1 MFFVFQNLLARL
13 QPRRSAQAPAASR
26 IVPSG
31 TDPVHISLMDVRLAS
46 VGIVLAHRAQTQGHS
61 TVNRGGRP

>member
-26 IVPSG
+26 SAVPG
-31 TDPVHISLMDVRLAS
+31 TDTASISLMDVRLAS

-61 TVNRGGRP
+61 SVNRGGRP

>member
-26 IVPSG
+26 SAVPG
-31 TDPVHISLMDVRLAS
+31 TDTASISLMDVRLAS
-46 VGIVLAHRAQTQGHS
+46 LGIVLDRLDQHPNH
-61 TVNRGGRP
+61 GGRP

>member
-13 QPRRSAQAPAASR
+13 QPRRSAQALAASR

-46 VGIVLAHRAQTQGHS
+46 VGIVLAHRAQTQGRS